1 MLYRKNNRLI
11 ITQKFLK
18 IIFVYTSLLFDD
30 FHSYLV
36 QVPIL
41 VLVQDLDL
49 VILVLDV

>member
-1 MLYRKNNRLI
+1 MGREHPRGFAGSWL
-11 ITQKFLK
+11 
-18 IIFVYTSLLFDD
+18 SS
-30 FHSYLV
+30 SYLV